1 MGKKAESK
9 KESTSKKS
17 ASIAGVKKSGDK
29 LPPFAKA
36 HELYLSTVISTDI
49 LVKAIQTAYG
59 AYGDVRAKPNK
70 ANDGDLT
77 VQVFRNKQTKIPVI
91 EIPQNRWVQEL
102 VIPELAHFFGPG
114 KVVKINDVTE
124 YLDGHEFLYERQ
136 AEVLKFDQTTAK
148 QCFSH
153 LVEVASKT
161 FPAPRTSWLDF
172 TQFRLLI
179 YCLLRLGEA
188 KLLQEYIKHHYLD
201 GNAPGVEFHLSLAM
215 LHIYMVGAGAGNY
228 FAEDRFRHTQESFD
242 NMFQEHGLEELQLTD
257 VQRIAALE
265 ALIDNPQS
273 KEFVEAA
280 LSALRN
286 RKRK

>member
-1 MGKKAESK
+1 M
-9 KESTSKKS
+9 
-17 ASIAGVKKSGDK
+17 
-29 LPPFAKA
+29 
-36 HELYLSTVISTDI
+36 
-49 LVKAIQTAYG
+49 LVKEIQTHYRSYG
-59 AYGDVRAKPNK
+59 NVRAKPNK

-77 VQVFRNKQTKIPVI
+77 VQVFRNKQTQIPVI
-91 EIPQNRWVQEL
+91 EIPRNRWVQEL
-102 VIPELAHFFGPG
+102 VVPELAHFFGPG

-124 YLDGHEFLYERQ
+124 YLGGHEFLYERES
-136 AEVLKFDQTTAK
+136 EVLKFDQTTAK

-153 LVEVASKT
+153 LDEVDSET
-161 FPAPRTSWLDF
+161 FTYPRTSWSDF

-179 YCLLRLGEA
+179 YRLLQLGETMV
-188 KLLQEYIKHHYLD
+188 LQEYIKRTELD
-201 GNAPGVEFHLSLAM
+201 EKSGGLNEQLSLAM
-215 LHIYMVGAGAGNY
+215 VHIYMVGAGAGNY
-228 FAEDRFRHTQESFD
+228 FAEDRFRDYTQERFD
-242 NMFQEHGLEELQLTD
+242 HMFQEHGLELKFTD

>member
-1 MGKKAESK
+1 MAKKAKSK
-9 KESTSKKS
+9 KEATTKKS
-17 ASIAGVKKSGDK
+17 TDK
-29 LPPFAKA
+29 LPPSGFAKA

-102 VIPELAHFFGPG
+102 VVPELAHFFGPG

-136 AEVLKFDQTTAK
+136 AEVLKFDQKTAK

-161 FPAPRTSWLDF
+161 FPVPRTSWLDF
-172 TQFRLLI
+172 IHFRLLI
-179 YCLLRLGEA
+179 YRLLGLGQA

-228 FAEDRFRHTQESFD
+228 FAEDRFRGYTQESFD
-242 NMFQEHGLEELQLTD
+242 HMFQEHGLEELQLTD

-280 LSALRN
+280 LSALR
-286 RKRK
+286 KRKQK

>member
-1 MGKKAESK
+1 MAKKAGSK
-9 KESTSKKS
+9 EESTTKKS
-17 ASIAGVKKSGDK
+17 TDK
-29 LPPFAKA
+29 LPPSGFAKA

-77 VQVFRNKQTKIPVI
+77 VQVFRNKQTQIPVI
-91 EIPQNRWVQEL
+91 EIPRNRWVQEL
-102 VIPELAHFFGPG
+102 VVPELAHFFGPG

-124 YLDGHEFLYERQ
+124 YLGGHEFLYERES
-136 AEVLKFDQTTAK
+136 EVLKFDQTTAK

-153 LVEVASKT
+153 LDEVDSET
-161 FPAPRTSWLDF
+161 FTYPRTSWSDF

-179 YCLLRLGEA
+179 YRLLQLGES
-188 KLLQEYIKHHYLD
+188 KLLQQYIKRTELD
-201 GNAPGVEFHLSLAM
+201 EKSGGLNEQLSLAM

-228 FAEDRFRHTQESFD
+228 FAEDRFRDYTQESFD

-280 LSALRN
+280 VSALRN

>member
-1 MGKKAESK
+1 MAKKAGSK
-9 KESTSKKS
+9 KEASTKKPAFIAGEKKS
-17 ASIAGVKKSGDK
+17 PDK
-29 LPPFAKA
+29 LPPSGFAKA

-91 EIPQNRWVQEL
+91 EIPRNRWVQEL
-102 VIPELAHFFGPG
+102 VVPELAHFFGPG

-124 YLDGHEFLYERQ
+124 YLGGHEFLYERES
-136 AEVLKFDQTTAK
+136 EVLKFDQTTAK

-153 LVEVASKT
+153 LDEVDSET
-161 FPAPRTSWLDF
+161 FTYPRTSWSDF

-179 YCLLRLGEA
+179 YRLLQLGETMV
-188 KLLQEYIKHHYLD
+188 LQEYIKRTELD
-201 GNAPGVEFHLSLAM
+201 EKSGGLNEQLSLAM
-215 LHIYMVGAGAGNY
+215 VHIYMVGAGAGNY
-228 FAEDRFRHTQESFD
+228 ADYDRQESFD
-242 NMFQEHGLEELQLTD
+242 NMFKEHGLELKLTD

-265 ALIDNPQS
+265 AMIDNGGGN
-273 KEFVEAA
+273 EFVEAA
-280 LSALRN
+280 LSALRK